1 MTDLVIRQQGTVDY
15 LTAWKAMQNFTD
27 QRTPDTIDELW
38 LLEHPAVFTQG
49 QAGKAEHVLNPH
61 GIPIIQSDRGG
72 QITYHGPGQLML
84 YALCDLRRLKLSPR
98 QLVSR
103 LENTVIDF
111 LSTHHCQAEAR
122 PEAPGIYVAE
132 RKLASVGLRIRKGCS
147 YHGLALN
154 VAMDLKPFSYINPC
168 GFSGLKMT
176 QVQELLPELDYKT
189 ISHEIISCFVK
200 NFGYNEPQF
209 EPVNSP
215 EGKTRT

>member
-1 MTDLVIRQQGTVDY
+1 MTDLTIRQQGTVDY
-15 LTAWKAMQNFTD
+15 LIAWKAMQNFTD
-27 QRTPDTIDELW
+27 QRTSDTIDELW

-61 GIPIIQSDRGG
+61 GIPVIQSDRGG
-72 QITYHGPGQLML
+72 QVTYHGPGQLML
-84 YALCDLRRLKLSPR
+84 YALCDLRRSKLSPR

-111 LSTHHCQAEAR
+111 LKTHQCLAEAR

-176 QVQELLPELDYKT
+176 QVQELLPEMNYET
-189 ISHEIISCFVK
+189 VAHEIIPCFVK
-200 NFGYNEPQF
+200 NFGYNEPRF
-209 EPVNSP
+209 EPV
-215 EGKTRT
+215 T